1 MNIVVSLTTT
11 NHRLELSRYTIDSLF
26 RQTVQPD
33 LVCLHISENAY
44 LFDEGIVN
52 IPDWLNNFQNHGL
65 TVNWVKNIGSYRKL
79 IPVLELIQNDDLIV
93 TCDDDCIYHS
103 DWLKYLIEGAK
114 KYPAE
119 IVCGRARLIA
129 EKRSGKPKSYIFW
142 PKVSSDQTGMN
153 FIPIGYAG
161 VVYRKNLLDINF
173 IKDKTF
179 LKIAPKQDDIWFR
192 AASKKMGANVRVVTA
207 AENQVY
213 PFGRGRALSD
223 ANTSFY
229 KYGKE
234 NPLLA
239 IKERL
244 QKNIYGYFG
253 KDLCEND
260 VVYNKVMNYIKI
272 GSSI

>member
-1 MNIVVSLTTT
+1 MSMNIIVSLTTT
-11 NHRLELSRYTIDSLF
+11 RQRLELSRYTIESLF
-26 RQTVQPD
+26 RQTIQPD
-33 LVCLHISENAY
+33 SVWLNVSENAY
-44 LFDEGIVN
+44 LFDEGIGN
-52 IPDWLNNFQNHGL
+52 IPDWLIDFQNHGL
-65 TVNWVKNIGSYRKL
+65 TLNWVENIGPYRKL
-79 IPVLELIQNDDLIV
+79 IPILESIKENGVIV

-114 KYPAE
+114 RYPGE

-129 EKRSGKPKSYIFW
+129 ENRSGKPKSYIYW

-173 IKDKTF
+173 IENRVF
-179 LKIAPKQDDIWFR
+179 LQLAPKQDDIWFR
-192 AASKKMGANVRVVTA
+192 AASRIKGIRVRVVTA
-207 AENQVY
+207 ADKQVY

-239 IKERL
+239 IKERF
-244 QKNIYGYFG
+244 KKYIYGYFG

-260 VVYNKVMNYIKI
+260 VVYKNVINYIN
-272 GSSI
+272 SH